1 MGRRLSEEN
10 RKVVSGKGSSL
21 HTGRLFLIR
30 ACLDWSHPHCTS
42 TSTPCSQ
49 LGASCCSQQDGGA
62 ALTERGQ
69 ELTPGLAIPPAK
81 GLGRLSGFQGA
92 APKVS
97 LISSQQSEG
106 PVPPGC
112 PAWPCHLSPPQPVGS
127 RGTWVSCSKALSS
140 LPSLCSRCR
149 SSQRSCRHKASLFPR
164 ASPCLPSSL
173 VEQGCDA
180 GECRR
185 LLDQGKGS
193 TRMDLAGM
201 GLGAPRWPRLFFSSK
216 GCLAKAQT
224 PVNATP
230 HRNHRQGEPGSRM
243 LLLPAAL
250 GMPSFPSATGRTA

>member
-49 LGASCCSQQDGGA
+49 LGASCCSQQDRGA

-81 GLGRLSGFQGA
+81 RLGRPSGFQGA

-127 RGTWVSCSKALSS
+127 RGTRVSWFQGSQLPAFPLLPLPEQPKELQAQSVTFSKSLS
-140 LPSLCSRCR
+140 LPSL
-149 SSQRSCRHKASLFPR
+149 LPR
-164 ASPCLPSSL
+164 R
-173 VEQGCDA
+173 A
-180 GECRR
+180 G
-185 LLDQGKGS
+185 L
-193 TRMDLAGM
+193 
-201 GLGAPRWPRLFFSSK
+201 
-216 GCLAKAQT
+216 
-224 PVNATP
+224 
-230 HRNHRQGEPGSRM
+230 
-243 LLLPAAL
+243 
-250 GMPSFPSATGRTA
+250 